1 MRVGA
6 SILGFVLCLP
16 VLPATLEKLTLEQ
29 MTQQATMIVR
39 GKITA
44 CSGEARGRIIYTRC
58 GLAVSETWKGT
69 ARSQVDFLI
78 PGGTLRTLT
87 QTFTGTPKFSTD
99 EQYVLFLWVGK
110 SGIPQVIGLS
120 QGVFDVSSAP
130 SGDSVRR
137 AASTE
142 TMVDSTGKQVRD
154 EEIRMSV
161 GELHARVNRALGID
175 TQRGAGK

>member
-1 MRVGA
+1 MRVAA
-6 SILGFVLCLP
+6 SILGFALCLP
-16 VLPATLEKLTLEQ
+16 VFSATLEKLTLEQ
-29 MTQQATMIVR
+29 MTQQATIIVR
-39 GKITA
+39 GKVTA

-58 GLAVSETWKGT
+58 GLAVSETWKGS

-78 PGGTLRTLT
+78 PGGTLRSLT

-110 SGIPQVIGLS
+110 SGVPQVIGLS

-130 SGDSVRR
+130 SGDTVRR

-142 TMVDSTGKQVRD
+142 TMLDQTGTQVRD
-154 EEIRMSV
+154 EAVNMSV
-161 GELHARVNRALGID
+161 GELHDRVNRTLGINAK
-175 TQRGAGK
+175 RGDAK